1 MYQFQ
6 FQWLG
11 DMGERAAHALTVIN
25 AYFFFFFFLSI
36 MLSTKINMPTN
47 KKPNK
52 KFSNKKKPQN
62 TTHPYTECIQAEI
75 SQLKDTLVK
84 YFIIIIRLT
93 FLYLCQTL

>member
-1 MYQFQ
+1 
-6 FQWLG
+6 
-11 DMGERAAHALTVIN
+11 
-25 AYFFFFFFLSI
+25 
-36 MLSTKINMPTN
+36 MPTN

-93 FLYLCQTL
+93 FLYLCQTLQKTLEELEELSTEQQTEKVVTEACLQRYQDTLNKMV